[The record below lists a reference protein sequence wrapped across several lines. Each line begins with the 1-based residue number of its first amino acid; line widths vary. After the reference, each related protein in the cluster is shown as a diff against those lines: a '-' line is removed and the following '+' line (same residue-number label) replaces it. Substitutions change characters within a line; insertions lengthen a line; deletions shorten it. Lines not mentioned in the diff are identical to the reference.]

1 MMRHLRKEKR
11 LKQKGNDH
19 SSGAEGEGRSR
30 CGGAWEER
38 ALVGPVPF
46 EVFYAPSKQLESN
59 IDVETQFKKMFVA
72 ECPLLAVAGLDLD
85 LQVFEILNH
94 LLMAHALS
102 GTSFIVAPS
111 AICQRFHG
119 ASAAKPNSKP
129 FRLPCQ

>member
-1 MMRHLRKEKR
+1 MKGKGFKKR
-11 LKQKGNDH
+11 VARRG
-19 SSGAEGEGRSR
+19 SGRSR

-46 EVFYAPSKQLESN
+46 EVLYAPSKQLESN
-59 IDVETQFKKMFVA
+59 IDVETQFKKMFVP
-72 ECPLLAVAGLDLD
+72 ECPLLVVAVLDLD

-119 ASAAKPNSKP
+119 PSASGKSRP
-129 FRLPCQ
+129 RCYPCQ